1 MYLAGC
7 RYVPSSHFMPPYM
20 KASTVNQIRTKIHR
34 TTGCPRNAKSS
45 PELHS
50 CAVKSNVNRVT
61 IHSSRITNVRATARN
76 RCPWNL
82 TKRVILR
89 SSMAAGDRLNQ
100 TVGSVRML
108 RSDLLSAAKKVRPHQ
123 D

>member
-1 MYLAGC
+1 MQNLQ
-7 RYVPSSHFMPPYM
+7 RSRTVRLVSWPSIATANLP
-20 KASTVNQIRTKIHR
+20 
-34 TTGCPRNAKSS
+34 S